1 MIKAD
6 YITDEFKA
14 QGVEL
19 REPDDHI
26 LELRKDGHLIARFSQ
41 EGVKVENILKEIEA
55 GKYGN

>member
-1 MIKAD
+1 MIPNNL
-6 YITDEFKA
+6 ITEEFKA

-41 EGVKVENILKEIEA
+41 SGVKVENILKEIEA